1 MVAMAIYSVTVVSWK
16 ETAFLLAE
24 PWKGVGKGMLYPGY
38 RETKNVAHLLLL
50 AGGFNQSINQVDKP
64 QRDKVK

>member
-1 MVAMAIYSVTVVSWK
+1 MVAMTIYSVTMVSWK

-50 AGGFNQSINQVDKP
+50 AGGGSINQSIKLTNRNETK
-64 QRDKVK
+64 